1 MQQVQSNL
9 VEWKALFPKIT
20 MNVFKLADHLATANK
35 GVKMGADTL
44 KKRKT
49 EKATKDTQAALDE
62 VDEST
67 GISVRYLSAIRKEA
81 RTTAQQMI
89 RADQTKER
97 KKSSGGAKK
106 GKSQAS
112 RPGKNGQGT
121 NNSAGGGRKNSNVK
135 SSPASPNESKSG
147 KGQKGKHKGKSQ
159 SKSKGTNRKVQFQT
173 TKNGKKQPQ
182 RKNQKSD
189 SNKEGDQGESRRG
202 GKRKRAGRR

>member
-1 MQQVQSNL
+1 M
-9 VEWKALFPKIT
+9 
-20 MNVFKLADHLATANK
+20 
-35 GVKMGADTL
+35 

-67 GISVRYLSAIRKEA
+67 GISIRYLSAIREEA

-89 RADQTKER
+89 RADQTKAR

-106 GKSQAS
+106 GKSQAP

-121 NNSAGGGRKNSNVK
+121 NKSARGGRKNSNVK

-159 SKSKGTNRKVQFQT
+159 SKSKGNNRKVHFQT

-202 GKRKRAGRR
+202 SKRKSAGRR